1 MKGPQIDKTIFWVSL
16 IVIGGLVI
24 PLIIDEKASQE
35 FLGGLLGVT
44 TGNLGWA
51 YLWFTI
57 AAFGILVYFAMGRY
71 AHVKFGGPDAEP
83 EFALPSWIA
92 MLFCAGIGAAVL
104 YWGTIEWAYYY
115 SGPPLGIEPKTPT
128 AAEFAAMYGM
138 FHWGFTAWA
147 VYCIPTLPL
156 AYLLWNRKR
165 SVLRLSAAC
174 EGVIGTKAAE
184 GFIGKIIDILFMFG
198 LIGGVGTSMGL
209 GTPMLSAGIAD
220 LFNVARGF
228 WLDVVVVII
237 WAAIFGFS
245 VYSGLE
251 KGIKRLSDLN
261 LILIIVVLGFTFLF
275 GPTVFMISTFTNS
288 VGLLVQNF
296 IYMSF
301 WMDPIEKGGFPEG
314 WTIFYWAWWIAYA
327 PFMGLFVARISRGR
341 TIRQLIVAE
350 VVGGTFG
357 CWIFFAVLGNTSMYF
372 ELNGIVAISDILA
385 NAGAPEAIV
394 ATIKALPLGTLVL
407 IIFVVLAFIFG
418 ATTLDSSAFTLA
430 SVATE
435 EQHGEIQE
443 PARWHRLFWAF
454 VLAAVS
460 LSLMYVGGLKPLQT
474 ASIVVAL
481 PLMGVLI
488 IMVLSFKNWLQE
500 DYGDNVDVEKTIVVG
515 ESSESN

>member
-1 MKGPQIDKTIFWVSL
+1 MNGPKIDKTIFWVSL
-16 IVIGGLVI
+16 IVIACLVI
-24 PLIIDEKASQE
+24 PLIIAPEEGQK
-35 FLGGLLGVT
+35 LLGTLLSFT
-44 TGNLGWA
+44 TGKLGWT

-57 AAFGILVYFAMGRY
+57 GAFGILIYFAMGRFGD
-71 AHVKFGGPDAEP
+71 VKFGGPDAEP

-92 MLFCAGIGAAVL
+92 MLFCAGIGASVL

-115 SGPPLGIEPKTPT
+115 SGPPLGIEAKTPA
-128 AAEFAAMYGM
+128 AAEYAAMYGM

-174 EGVIGTKAAE
+174 EGVIGKKAAS
-184 GFIGKIIDILFMFG
+184 GIIGKVIDILFMFG

-209 GTPMLSAGIAD
+209 GTPMLSAGIAE
-220 LFNVARGF
+220 LFGVERNF
-228 WLDVVVVII
+228 MLDVIVVII
-237 WAAIFGFS
+237 WAAIFGIS

-288 VGLLVQNF
+288 AGLLIQNF
-296 IYMSF
+296 VYMSF
-301 WMDPIEKGGFPEG
+301 WMDPVEKGGFPEG

-350 VVGGTFG
+350 VIGGTFG
-357 CWIFFAVLGNTSMYF
+357 CWIFFAILGNTSMF
-372 ELNGIVAISDILA
+372 FDLNGVVSISDILA
-385 NAGAPEAIV
+385 DVGAPEAIV
-394 ATIKALPLGTLVL
+394 ATITALPIGSLVL

-435 EQHGEIQE
+435 EQKGEMQE

-454 VLAAVS
+454 ILAGVS
-460 LSLMYVGGLKPLQT
+460 LSLMYLGGLKPLQT

-481 PLMGVLI
+481 PLMVVLI
-488 IMVLSFKNWLQE
+488 IMVWSFKKWLEE
-500 DYGDNVDVEKTIVVG
+500 DYGDALAADKDIAVG
-515 ESSESN
+515 ESSESK